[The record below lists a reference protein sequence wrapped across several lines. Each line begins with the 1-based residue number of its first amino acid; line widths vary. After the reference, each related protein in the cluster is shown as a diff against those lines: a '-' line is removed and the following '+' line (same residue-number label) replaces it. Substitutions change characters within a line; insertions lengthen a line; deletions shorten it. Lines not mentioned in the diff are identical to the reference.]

1 LICGPLRVRP
11 GRATAGAFPRPEAG
25 SCRYSSAAW
34 LAFCKISWTRGSAT
48 TSSTPSGDCSSTSC
62 GSVDPANGH
71 LRRQRTAAARRG
83 SPLSLLVV
91 ARWPLEVRQPTWPSA
106 ARGLRRWGPG
116 PTSQPSDPRHTRH
129 RGVRST
135 TIRNGQY
142 HYSAANPLPPLTA
155 AMPAAGGRRIE
166 CVGVEPL
173 GRCGRPWV
181 RPGLVAGHKPGTQRD
196 PLRPQPQ
203 GANHSRAVADPARDQ
218 HRQRRGQAVSDTRA
232 VSQRVVPE
240 PFYDCRSQLCAAI
253 RWFP

>member
-1 LICGPLRVRP
+1 
-11 GRATAGAFPRPEAG
+11 
-25 SCRYSSAAW
+25 
-34 LAFCKISWTRGSAT
+34 
-48 TSSTPSGDCSSTSC
+48 
-62 GSVDPANGH
+62 
-71 LRRQRTAAARRG
+71 
-83 SPLSLLVV
+83 VV

-129 RGVRST
+129 RGCAERPFGMANIIIQRQT
-135 TIRNGQY
+135 TPAPNG
-142 HYSAANPLPPLTA
+142 PLTA
-155 AMPAAGGRRIE
+155 ATPAAGGRRIE